1 MANFQSGLSRPT
13 GHVFAR
19 RVADRLQ
26 LAAAR
31 LARRHLL
38 AAREILDPA
47 IPVAPPGPLDRLGAV
62 APLLRV
68 FRRVGI
74 GPVAVFLGSR
84 RVDHAGEVAG
94 RGERETALA

>member
-13 GHVFAR
+13 GHVLAR
-19 RVADRLQ
+19 RIADRLE
-26 LAAAR
+26 LAAAG

-47 IPVAPPGPLDRLGAV
+47 IPVAPPGALDRLGAG
-62 APLLRV
+62 APLFGV

-94 RGERETALA
+94 RRKREAA